1 MTLVNTIF
9 DDAPI
14 GRAVRITVLERLIF
28 FRKNLYKEFSK
39 ISMLEKIFSEKCP
52 VGKII
57 YLCVGPVVCKDFE
70 KFKSSR
76 VWECELCAVEFKDF
90 ENFKVPRVWVW
101 PLHCGT

>member
-9 DDAPI
+9 YDASI
-14 GRAVRITVLERLIF
+14 GRRQNHCAGEIVLF
-28 FRKNLYKEFSK
+28 QKNLYKKFSK

-57 YLCVGPVVCKDFE
+57 YLCVRPVVCKDFE

-76 VWECELCAVEFKDF
+76 VWGCELYAVEFKDF

-101 PLHCGT
+101 PLHFGT

>member
-9 DDAPI
+9 YDASI
-14 GRAVRITVLERLIF
+14 GRRQNHCTGEIV
-28 FRKNLYKEFSK
+28 
-39 ISMLEKIFSEKCP
+39 FSERIYIRNFPKSPCWKRFFSETLP

-57 YLCVGPVVCKDFE
+57 SLCVGTVVCKDFE

-76 VWECELCAVEFKDF
+76 VWECGLCVVEFKDF